1 MKSPIFSVKMALCKL
16 WNAEVASETPFLSL
30 SINHSLSV
38 FGHYHLKPVQSM
50 QCKHFT
56 KNKTYSLLIVNC

>member
-16 WNAEVASETPFLSL
+16 WNAEVVSEIPFLSL

-38 FGHYHLKPVQSM
+38 FGHYHLKPVQSEA
-50 QCKHFT
+50 
-56 KNKTYSLLIVNC
+56 V